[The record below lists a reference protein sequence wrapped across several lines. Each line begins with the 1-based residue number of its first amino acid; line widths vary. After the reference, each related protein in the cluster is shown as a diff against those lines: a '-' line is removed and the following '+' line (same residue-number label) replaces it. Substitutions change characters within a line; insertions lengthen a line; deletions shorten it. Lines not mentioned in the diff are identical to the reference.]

1 MSRTKFANRR
11 LVLVL
16 LPACLLVGALSVSAQ
31 TTSGAIKG
39 VVVGPDEGAVV
50 GAHVTVVLSDNN
62 QNPRTASSSET
73 GEYGLNDL
81 APGVY
86 NVTVE
91 VAGFKTV
98 IAEGIEVHAGDTQ
111 ELRFTLE
118 PGDPQNVIHIA
129 PEPPPPPV
137 TH

>member
-1 MSRTKFANRR
+1 MSRTKFANGI
-11 LVLVL
+11 LVSAL
-16 LPACLLVGALSVSAQ
+16 LPACLLACALSVAAQ
-31 TTSGAIKG
+31 ATSGAIKG
-39 VVVGPDEGAVV
+39 VVVGPDDHAVAGAR
-50 GAHVTVVLSDNN
+50 VTVVLKDNN
-62 QNPRTASSSET
+62 QNPRTATSSDA

-91 VAGFKTV
+91 VTGFRTV
-98 IAEGIEVHAGDTQ
+98 VAEEIEIHAGDTQ

-129 PEPPPPPV
+129 PEPPPPPM
-137 TH
+137 TP